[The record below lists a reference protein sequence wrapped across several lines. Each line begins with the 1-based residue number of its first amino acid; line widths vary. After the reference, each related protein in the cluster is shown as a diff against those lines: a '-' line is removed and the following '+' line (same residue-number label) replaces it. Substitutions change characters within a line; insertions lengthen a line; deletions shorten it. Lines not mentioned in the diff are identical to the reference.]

1 MGRSFT
7 ALETKVKSSV
17 FILRMLHELNSIHK
31 VFYAVISCTPPLRVV
46 LKVACITR
54 LDVRPPGPAPHPYEN
69 QPCPGLGSS
78 SSQETSMI
86 LKA

>member
-7 ALETKVKSSV
+7 ALQTKVKSSV

-31 VFYAVISCTPPLRVV
+31 VFYAVISCTPPLQVV